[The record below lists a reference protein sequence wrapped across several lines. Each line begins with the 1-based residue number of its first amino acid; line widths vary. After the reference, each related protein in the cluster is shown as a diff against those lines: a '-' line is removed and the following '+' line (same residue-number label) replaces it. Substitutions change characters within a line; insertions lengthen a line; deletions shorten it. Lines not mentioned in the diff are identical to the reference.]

1 MIKITFP
8 FSEELL
14 DELFAE
20 FDWERQDAGLPHPV
34 TTGNCSTGHPRPR
47 GRDNGDSGEYQN
59 AACYC
64 RHCYHGGNP
73 ARMTWEREKEI
84 QRSGYQGVITLECC
98 TRSSKPLRALAICRR
113 ITGRDDAVLGLDADE
128 LREVGLLE

>member
-20 FDWERQDAGLPHPV
+20 FDWERQDTGLPHPE
-34 TTGNCSTGHPRPR
+34 TTGNCTGHPRPR

-59 AACYC
+59 AAYYC
-64 RHCYHGGNP
+64 RHCYPGNP
-73 ARMTWEREKEI
+73 ARITWDRDTIAVEAAA
-84 QRSGYQGVITLECC
+84 S
-98 TRSSKPLRALAICRR
+98 SSKAFRAILTHRRLLRPLVGGVMLTSIEDLRGLRLISFPNE
-113 ITGRDDAVLGLDADE
+113 DD
-128 LREVGLLE
+128 

>member
-47 GRDNGDSGEYQN
+47 GRDNGDIGEYQN
-59 AACYC
+59 AAYYC
-64 RHCYHGGNP
+64 RHCYPGNP
-73 ARMTWEREKEI
+73 ARIAWDREANA
-84 QRSGYQGVITLECC
+84 ITVEADEG
-98 TRSSKPLRALAICRR
+98 SSKAFRAILTHRRLLRPLVGGVMLTSIEDLRGLRLISFPNE
-113 ITGRDDAVLGLDADE
+113 DD
-128 LREVGLLE
+128 